1 MAAITQ
7 PPQEIQTSM
16 LDANLLKKA
25 VNASTD
31 GIVIAE
37 QEGSDNIL
45 IYANRAFED
54 LTGYPEEE
62 ILYQDCRF
70 LQDGDRDQAPL
81 AEVREAI
88 RRGEPVRVVLRNYRK
103 DGSLFWNEL
112 SITPVFNDDDHLTYF
127 IGIQRDVTELVR
139 MREENERLRD
149 RIAELESRLAGDEA
163 D

>member
-1 MAAITQ
+1 
-7 PPQEIQTSM
+7 M

-45 IYANRAFED
+45 IYVNRAFEE

-81 AEVREAI
+81 AEVRQAI
-88 RRGEPVRVVLRNYRK
+88 RRGEASRVVLRNYRK
-103 DGSLFWNEL
+103 DGTMFWNEL
-112 SITPVFNDDDHLTYF
+112 SITPVVNDDDRLTYF
-127 IGIQRDVTELVR
+127 IGIQRDVTELVQT
-139 MREENERLRD
+139 REENDRLRA
-149 RIAELESRLAGDEA
+149 RITELESRLSGDEPIRNT

>member
-1 MAAITQ
+1 
-7 PPQEIQTSM
+7 M

-45 IYANRAFED
+45 IYANRAFEE
-54 LTGYPEEE
+54 LTGYAEDE

-70 LQDGDRDQAPL
+70 LQAGDRDQPPL
-81 AEVREAI
+81 AVVREAI
-88 RRGEPVRVVLRNYRK
+88 RRGEATRVVLRNYRK

-127 IGIQRDVTELVR
+127 IGIQRDVTAIVH
-139 MREENERLRD
+139 MREENERLRA
-149 RIAELESRLAGDEA
+149 RIAELETR
-163 D
+163 

>member
-1 MAAITQ
+1 
-7 PPQEIQTSM
+7 M

-45 IYANRAFED
+45 IYANRAFEE

-81 AEVREAI
+81 AEVRNAI
-88 RRGEPVRVVLRNYRK
+88 QRGEASRVVLRNYRK
-103 DGSLFWNEL
+103 DGTPFWNEL
-112 SITPVFNDDDHLTYF
+112 SITPVFNDDDRLTYF
-127 IGIQRDVTELVR
+127 IGIQRDVTELVDT
-139 MREENERLRD
+139 REENDRLRA
-149 RIAELESRLAGDEA
+149 RIAELESRLASNEPTRNTD
-163 D
+163 

>member
-1 MAAITQ
+1 
-7 PPQEIQTSM
+7 M

-45 IYANRAFED
+45 IYANRAFGE
-54 LTGYPEEE
+54 LTGYSEEE

-70 LQDGDRDQAPL
+70 LQAGDRDQTSL
-81 AEVREAI
+81 AEIREAI
-88 RRGEPVRVVLRNYRK
+88 RRGEASRVVLRNYRK

-127 IGIQRDVTELVR
+127 IGIQRDVTELVH
-139 MREENERLRD
+139 MRQENERLRA
-149 RIAELESRLAGDEA
+149 RVAELESRQESGAA

>member
-1 MAAITQ
+1 
-7 PPQEIQTSM
+7 M

-45 IYANRAFED
+45 IYANRAFEE
-54 LTGYPEEE
+54 LTGYSEGE

-70 LQDGDRDQAPL
+70 LQDSDRDQPAL
-81 AEVREAI
+81 AQIRDAI
-88 RRGEPVRVVLRNYRK
+88 HSGEPSRAVIRNYRK

-112 SITPVFNDDDHLTYF
+112 SITPVFNDEDHLTYF

-139 MREENERLRD
+139 MREENERLRE
-149 RIAELESRLAGDEA
+149 RVRALETAAETARGT
-163 D
+163 

>member
-1 MAAITQ
+1 MRCPNAK
-7 PPQEIQTSM
+7 QEIQTLT

-45 IYANRAFED
+45 IYANQAFEE
-54 LTGYPEEE
+54 LTGYLEDE

-70 LQDGDRDQAPL
+70 LQAGDRDQAPL
-81 AEVREAI
+81 AEVRDAI
-88 RRGEPVRVVLRNYRK
+88 RRGEATRVVLRNYRK

-112 SITPVFNDDDHLTYF
+112 SITPVFNEDDHLTYF

-139 MREENERLRD
+139 MREENERLRA
-149 RIAELESRLAGDEA
+149 RVAELETRIESNAA

>member
-1 MAAITQ
+1 
-7 PPQEIQTSM
+7 M

-45 IYANRAFED
+45 IYANQAFEE
-54 LTGYPEEE
+54 LTGYSQDD

-70 LQDGDRDQAPL
+70 LQAGDRDQAPL
-81 AEVREAI
+81 AEVRDAI
-88 RRGEPVRVVLRNYRK
+88 RRGEATRVVLRNYRK

-139 MREENERLRD
+139 MREENERLRA
-149 RIAELESRLAGDEA
+149 RVAELESRLESDTP